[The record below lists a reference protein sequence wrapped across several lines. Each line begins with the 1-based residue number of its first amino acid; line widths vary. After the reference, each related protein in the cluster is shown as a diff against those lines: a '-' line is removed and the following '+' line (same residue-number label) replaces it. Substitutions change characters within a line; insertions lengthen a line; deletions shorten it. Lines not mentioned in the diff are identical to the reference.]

1 MDKVEVMN
9 LVPKFLNFY
18 EKAQASDADE
28 RWALW
33 EEHYNFAA
41 VPPGDEGRKMAR
53 AMLVEAWSQY
63 GEIIPRLQEWTP
75 DEQRVEKM
83 LHEVKRILGCEEDI
97 LVTIVYFVGAFEE
110 NPFVAPLG
118 DGRLAL
124 CLPVETGASDIFLAH
139 ELTHIV
145 HAKTANLSMAWE
157 RSIGS
162 TVLQEGL
169 AMRVSQALVPGHAD
183 EEYVEHTEGWLEAVT
198 AKKAE
203 ILQSISLHLEESKSE
218 TVIKFTFGPGEAGL
232 EREAYYAGW
241 VVVDAMLKEGSSF
254 MEIASIQ
261 EVEMTEVVRK
271 SIEEI
276 VVTSS

>member
-18 EKAQASDADE
+18 EKAQAADTDV

-53 AMLVEAWSQY
+53 AMLGDAWSQY
-63 GEIIPRLQEWTP
+63 GEIIPRLQEWTA
-75 DEQRVEKM
+75 DEQRVRKM
-83 LHEVKRILGCEEDI
+83 LHEVKSILGCEEDI
-97 LVTIVYFVGAFEE
+97 SITIVYFVGCFEE

-118 DGRLAL
+118 DEQLAL
-124 CLPVETGASDIFLAH
+124 CLPVETDSSDIFLAH

-169 AMRVSQALVPGHAD
+169 AMRVSQALVPGHVD
-183 EEYVEHTEGWLEAVT
+183 EEYAEHAEGWLEAAT
-198 AKKAE
+198 AKEVE
-203 ILQSISLHLEESKSE
+203 ILQGILPYLEESSSD
-218 TVIKFTFGPGEAGL
+218 VVMKFTFGPGEAGL

-241 VVVDAMLKEGSSF
+241 VFVDSMLKEGVF
-254 MEIASIQ
+254 IQ
-261 EVEMTEVVRK
+261 GDCVNTR
-271 SIEEI
+271 SGDAGSCEEEH
-276 VVTSS
+276 